1 MDIEKSRLISE
12 AAPHLNA
19 YQGTINGNEFAAQKE
34 AFNLAGMLSK
44 VDICNLTKPDI
55 DTAAPGVPLPVREA
69 LTLNKKMVS
78 RAQEKLLKGYGFIWY
93 DHLAEKSCYSP
104 SVAAKSATGIC
115 TPNTLRATQTPK
127 ASFFVS
133 SHYAHQISGLVRTV
147 SMVALVGLRSRRPVS
162 FVSGS
167 ANPANVTANHD
178 ICTSGGDSLN
188 TKEAA
193 AMLATTPTQKPQ
205 FIWIIAAVRRDMPTI
220 TAKIHHIAA
229 ETEQEARRILARDH
243 VCFFAGRI
251 RTGGAH
257 A

>member
-1 MDIEKSRLISE
+1 MNIEKSRLISE

-19 YQGTINGNEFAAQKE
+19 YQGTINGNEPAAQKE

-44 VDICNLTKPDI
+44 VDIYNLTKPDI

-104 SVAAKSATGIC
+104 SVAAKSATGIG

-133 SHYAHQISGLVRTV
+133 DHHAHQISGLARTV

-167 ANPANVTANHD
+167 SNPANVTAT
-178 ICTSGGDSLN
+178 IKIGTLCGDSLN

-193 AMLATTPTQKPQ
+193 IMATTPTQKPQ

>member
-104 SVAAKSATGIC
+104 SVAAKSATGREN
-115 TPNTLRATQTPK
+115 PNTLRATQTPK

-133 SHYAHQISGLVRTV
+133 DHYAHQISGLARTV

-162 FVSGS
+162 FVSGILT
-167 ANPANVTANHD
+167 PADVTANSEREN
-178 ICTSGGDSLN
+178 SGGDSLN

-193 AMLATTPTQKPQ
+193 IMATTPTQKPQ
-205 FIWIIAAVRRDMPTI
+205 FIWLIAAVRRDMPTI